1 MQMTNSEIAASY
13 RLAADPKKQI
23 GILADLNDCTR
34 TEIVDALRKEGI
46 KLPGNYNNKKVET
59 PEAAMQQPETPE
71 APKLRTEATEADGS
85 KRKLAELT
93 AVEDV
98 LALVFDAVDDY
109 MDAPA
114 ENEVRSEAA
123 FIGYLSG
130 VKDTFAALRG
140 QIVR

>member
-46 KLPGNYNNKKVET
+46 KLPGSYNAKKVET
-59 PEAAMQQPETPE
+59 PKAAMQQPETPE

-98 LALVFDAVDDY
+98 LALVFGALDDY
-109 MDAPA
+109 TEASA
-114 ENEVRSEAA
+114 EEPRSEAA
-123 FIGYLSG
+123 FIGYMMA
-130 VKDTFAALRG
+130 VRDTYEALRG
-140 QIVR
+140 PIVR